1 MNRFGHVTARI
12 LNPVAAGLLAA
23 ASLGAQETIELPAE
37 DRWLQPEFEHL
48 YRLGTMTGADWE
60 QFGNIRA
67 VAFDPAG
74 NLLVLDHQAQKVF
87 VVDASGRLIREMGG
101 PGEGPGEFG
110 EAVAIAV
117 MDDGRVVVADLS
129 RRGYQVFSA
138 AGEYERLVRM
148 SGAGTATRVGSIRAQ
163 PGADAI
169 IGVPSLSR
177 QVLFTGAAFA
187 GPIVLPKSHGIE
199 RTILSGDVGV
209 TDTIAMGWL
218 PPTGLEDMSE
228 GEQRNFAPIP
238 TFFMPPFSPGLHWGV
253 LKDGGVAFSD
263 SSAYVVKIARQGA
276 GIVQILRRPI
286 FPEPITGSVIRAEKD
301 RRLRTM
307 EELDPAGTVSPRSR
321 AYIESLEFF
330 PEIPVIRGLG
340 VTRDGHIWVLRR
352 GDDPVSDGPIDV
364 LTPDG
369 RYPGSYPAG
378 ATTLPD
384 AFGPDGLAAFIERNE
399 LDVQTVVV
407 RRLVGS

>member
-1 MNRFGHVTARI
+1 MTRFGHVTARI

-37 DRWLQPEFEHL
+37 DRWLQPEFEHV

-60 QFGNIRA
+60 QFGNIQG

-87 VVDASGRLIREMGG
+87 VVEPGGRLIREMGG
-101 PGEGPGEFG
+101 AGEGPGEFG

-117 MDDGRVVVADLS
+117 MDDGRVVVADLR
-129 RRGYQVFSA
+129 RRGYQIFSA

-177 QVLFTGAAFA
+177 QVLFAGAAFA

-199 RTILSGDVGV
+199 RTILSGEVGV

-228 GEQRNFAPIP
+228 REQRNFAPIP

-253 LKDGGVAFSD
+253 LK
-263 SSAYVVKIARQGA
+263 GA
-276 GIVQILRRPI
+276 WS
-286 FPEPITGSVIRAEKD
+286 FPR
-301 RRLRTM
+301 
-307 EELDPAGTVSPRSR
+307 DPRDSR
-321 AYIESLEFF
+321 AWSD
-330 PEIPVIRGLG
+330 LG
-340 VTRDGHIWVLRR
+340 RAHL
-352 GDDPVSDGPIDV
+352 
-364 LTPDG
+364 
-369 RYPGSYPAG
+369 G
-378 ATTLPD
+378 AAP
-384 AFGPDGLAAFIERNE
+384 R
-399 LDVQTVVV
+399 
-407 RRLVGS
+407 